1 MTWLVAK
8 CKKNEIEI
16 FKKNFQNFLKNE
28 VIFYQPR
35 FEIDR
40 VSVNGKVKKIRKF
53 ILGQYIFCK
62 TKFFENKIK
71 SSYKFIKG
79 LEYFLN
85 GSQKDQ
91 NGIEQFIEF
100 CKKNEDDKG
109 NLKNSFFYNGFK
121 NKFKFLSGPFVN
133 QVFKIIFENKKKFFI
148 NLNNKNISILKSSNY
163 IFQTD

>member
-1 MTWLVAK
+1 M
-8 CKKNEIEI
+8 
-16 FKKNFQNFLKNE
+16 
-28 VIFYQPR
+28 
-35 FEIDR
+35 
-40 VSVNGKVKKIRKF
+40 
-53 ILGQYIFCK
+53 
-62 TKFFENKIK
+62 KIK
-71 SSYKFIKG
+71 LKVVINLFKG

-121 NKFKFLSGPFVN
+121 NKFKFLSGPFIN
-133 QVFKIIFENKKKFFI
+133 QIFKILFENKKKFFI